1 MNSDRSLSAVEQN
14 ETRNKAK
21 LLYVI
26 GSHQVPVAVY
36 AMYIIMGVILRGI
49 NNRVV
54 APLP

>member
-36 AMYIIMGVILRGI
+36 AMGVILRGI